1 MGAPSSKLSNGDDSS
16 NGPTL
21 LNGTHSRNA
30 TTKKQLPGKS
40 KPLQNLQ
47 RKFVV
52 VWLDPNFNES
62 DVIYRNSITRLQRIS
77 VSINPFKDINDCFNF
92 LNKSHDVKIIMVI
105 PDDLVEEVYPRIK
118 NLSNIY
124 SVYVL
129 SMDGEAKEYPKE
141 QYEKIKG
148 VFDKVDPIYGS
159 LKRDTRQYHQE
170 ILVMSIIP
178 SSNYSKGDLKE
189 LNQLF
194 LYWYLVKQLIIE
206 NKHEKDAHKEVAAFC
221 REQYTD
227 DPNELKIIDEFEET
241 YPDHTPIWWYTRQC
255 FLYVILN
262 RALQTQDIEVI
273 IKMSPFIHDLHR
285 QLEKIQADGES
296 FLALFR
302 CQNATVDDFEKM
314 KTSRGNLLSFNNF
327 MLADT
332 NYETSLED
340 ARRARQNPN
349 AVGVLFRIETG
360 IESTTSPY
368 ASLKNLSFYNDQ
380 GKYVL
385 FSMHSVFRIGEI
397 KEIEDRVWQV
407 HLILAE
413 NEDYQLVRL
422 NTLLQE
428 QTRDSVG
435 WYRLAKLI
443 TFIRDFEHAKEI
455 YFVLLSL
462 LTENDLLKMSH
473 VYNELGLIADEMG
486 DYLLALEYYQKS
498 IELRQKCLP
507 PNHRLLGVAYN
518 NIGEVQRELG
528 EYFSALSSQ
537 KKSLSI
543 KQKTLPPNHLS
554 FATTYNNLGLT
565 TESLGDYNTALDF
578 YQKALE
584 IKRKSVAPERI
595 DLAVTYNNMGELHR
609 EMGNFP
615 TALTFF
621 EKVLNLRLRNA
632 NSYDSTLA
640 ITYNNI
646 GLIHREMGDYAQAI
660 SYFQKSLEVKQ
671 KTFALHHPSLAVTY
685 NNIGDINQQMG
696 EFSEALA
703 SYERALEIQEKAFSI
718 HHPEL
723 ATTYNNVGVAHQSMG
738 NYPTA
743 LSFYQKA
750 LKIRQKSL
758 PATHPCI
765 GTSFNNIGHLHQL
778 MGNYNTAL
786 EYYQKTQKLQEKSLR
801 ANHPSLAATY
811 NNIADIQRKLG
822 NHKTALQLYKK
833 SLEVKKKSLSPNHP
847 TLVTT
852 YNNIGVM
859 HQAMQEYTAA
869 LEYYRKT
876 LEIQSKTLP
885 GNHPDLAAIHN
896 NIGVA
901 HQSNKDYA
909 LALEHYAKALKIQE
923 KALPKDHPDT
933 ATTHNSMA
941 TALVGLKDYKKAL
954 GHSQQAVEIA
964 SKTLATDHPNLQ
976 TFRNYLER
984 IQAKINADENAE
996 S

>member
-1 MGAPSSKLSNGDDSS
+1 MGVPPSKLSNGDGPNEPSLRNGKPSKLSS
-16 NGPTL
+16 
-21 LNGTHSRNA
+21 
-30 TTKKQLPGKS
+30 KKQLQSKS
-40 KPLQNLQ
+40 KTPQNPNT
-47 RKFVV
+47 KFVV
-52 VWLDPNFNES
+52 IWLDSNFNES

-77 VSINPFKDINDCFNF
+77 VSINPFTNINDCILF
-92 LNKSHDVKIIMVI
+92 LNKMQDAKILMII
-105 PDDLVEEVYPRIK
+105 AEDLIDQIWPQIK
-118 NLSNIY
+118 SVSNIY
-124 SVYVL
+124 SVYVI
-129 SMDGEAKEYPKE
+129 SSDGEAKEYPKE
-141 QYEKIKG
+141 EYDKIKG
-148 VFDKVDPIYGS
+148 VFDKVEPIYGS
-159 LKRDTRQYHQE
+159 LKRDTRPYHQE

-194 LYWYLVKQLIIE
+194 IYWYLVKQLIVE
-206 NKHEKDAHKEVAAFC
+206 MKHEKDAHKNVAEFC
-221 REQYTD
+221 RKHYAD
-227 DPNELKIIDEFEET
+227 DPNELKIIDEFAET
-241 YPDHTPIWWYTRQC
+241 YPDHSPVWWYTRQC
-255 FLYVILN
+255 FLYVMLN

-285 QLEKIQADGES
+285 NLEKLQRDDIP

-302 CQNATVDDFEKM
+302 CQNATVEDFEKM
-314 KTSRGNLLSFNNF
+314 KTSQGNLLSFNNF

-340 ARRARQNPN
+340 ARRARQNAN

-360 IESTTSPY
+360 VESTISPY
-368 ASLKNLSFYNDQ
+368 GSLKNISFFNDQ
-380 GKYVL
+380 AKYVL
-385 FSMHSVFRIGEI
+385 FSLHSVFRIGEI
-397 KEIEDRVWQV
+397 KQLEDRVWQV
-407 HLILAE
+407 HLMLAD
-413 NEDYQLVRL
+413 NEDVQLTRL
-422 NTLLQE
+422 NTIIQE
-428 QTRDSVG
+428 QTKDSVN
-435 WYRLAKLI
+435 WYKLAKLI
-443 TFIRDFEHAKEI
+443 TFVRDFEHAQEI
-455 YFVLLSL
+455 YSVLLSL

-473 VYNELGLIADEMG
+473 IYNELGLIADEMG
-486 DYLLALEYYQKS
+486 DYMLALDYYQKS

-518 NIGEVQRELG
+518 NMGEVQRELG
-528 EYFSALSSQ
+528 EYFSALTSH
-537 KKSLSI
+537 KKTLSI

-565 TESLGDYNTALDF
+565 NESLGDYSTALDF
-578 YQKALE
+578 YQKAIA
-584 IKRKSVAPERI
+584 IKRKSLAPTHT

-609 EMGNFP
+609 EMGNYP

-621 EKVLNLRLRNA
+621 EKVLAIRLKNA
-632 NSYDSTLA
+632 NTYDSTLA

-660 SYFQKSLEVKQ
+660 TYFQKSLEVKQ
-671 KTFALHHPSLAVTY
+671 KTFPSYHPSLAVTY
-685 NNIGDINQQMG
+685 NNMGDINQQMG
-696 EFSEALA
+696 EFSEALV
-703 SYERALEIQEKAFSI
+703 SYQKALEIQEKAFSI
-718 HHPEL
+718 NHPEL
-723 ATTYNNVGVAHQSMG
+723 ATTYNNIGVTYQSMG
-738 NYPTA
+738 NYPSSLTY
-743 LSFYQKA
+743 YQKA
-750 LKIRQKSL
+750 LKIRQKAL
-758 PATHPCI
+758 PPTHPCI

-801 ANHPSLAATY
+801 AHHPSLAATY

-833 SLEVKKKSLSPNHP
+833 SLEIKKKSLTANHP

-885 GNHPDLAAIHN
+885 SHHPDLAAIHN

-909 LALEHYAKALKIQE
+909 IALEHYAKALKIQE

-941 TALVGLKDYKKAL
+941 TALVGLKDFKKAL
-954 GHSQQAVEIA
+954 EHAQLAVDIA
-964 SKTLATDHPNLQ
+964 SKTLATDHPNLL
-976 TFRNYLER
+976 TFKNYLER
-984 IQAKINADENAE
+984 IQLRVDMGDEKE